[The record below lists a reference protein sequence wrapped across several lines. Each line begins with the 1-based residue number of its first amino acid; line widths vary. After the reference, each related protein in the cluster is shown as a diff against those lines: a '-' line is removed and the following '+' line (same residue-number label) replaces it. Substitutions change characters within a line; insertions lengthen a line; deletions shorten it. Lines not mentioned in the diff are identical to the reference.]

1 MSPATTKVQLGAA
14 TTVRKWYLDVNTG
27 TTAAPIW
34 TGVFGVTN
42 FKPSLKPTWKDTSDF
57 DSGGDMS
64 STATARAWSVDLKLE
79 RKSTASDPTTYDPGQ
94 EALRLKAE
102 NIGLLNSIGVRFY
115 EMEPGGPRLEAY
127 QGIAGVE
134 WSPDGGAM
142 SDTDGVSVTLTG
154 QGRRT
159 LITHPDTVASVPVI
173 YSFTPITGPAAGGT
187 LVTIHGVGFTGAVAV
202 GVTGVKFGA
211 TNATSFAFVDD
222 DTIVAI
228 APAHAAGAVAVVV
241 TNATGPSI
249 TGASYTYV

>member
-27 TTAAPIW
+27 TTDAPEW

-42 FKPSLKPTWKDTSDF
+42 FKPNLAPTWKDTSDF
-57 DSGGDMS
+57 DSEGDMS
-64 STATARAWSVDLKLE
+64 STATARAWGADLKVE

-94 EALRLKAE
+94 EALRLRAE
-102 NIGLLNSIGVRFY
+102 ELGLLNSVEVRFY
-115 EMEPGGPRLEAY
+115 EMEPGGPRVEAY
-127 QGIAGVE
+127 QGTAGVE

-142 SDTDGVSVTLTG
+142 SDTDAVSVKLIG

-187 LVTIHGVGFTGAVAV
+187 LVTVHGSGFTGTLA
-202 GVTGVKFGA
+202 VTGVKFA
-211 TNATSFAFVDD
+211 TTSATSWSVVDD
-222 DTIVAI
+222 DTIVAV
-228 APAHAAGAVAVVV
+228 APAHAAGAVAIVV
-241 TNATGPSI
+241 TNGTGPST
-249 TGASYTYV
+249 TGPNYTYV